1 MYTEPRCWAV
11 EAGVQG
17 RDFEANLTRTTRL
30 VVKGVQARSL
40 WPELR
45 AEPEYRATGVC
56 TIYRA
61 RDAWSSCMERE
72 GGVGKRGSVKRCSP
86 ACRRQHPMPAA

>member
-30 VVKGVQARSL
+30 VVKAVQARSP

-45 AEPEYRATGVC
+45 AEPEHRATGVC

-61 RDAWSSCMERE
+61 RDAWSSCLERE
-72 GGVGKRGSVKRCSP
+72 GEVGKRGSMKRCSP
-86 ACRRQHPMPAA
+86 ACRRQHPMPTA